1 MALGDKAEGKTGAA
15 QTADAAQAASA
26 SQNVRIVG
34 GVALERPFHIRRL
47 GHFGMDVEDVEL
59 SREFY
64 ARNFGFRVADP
75 IDFGP
80 RLPAEERPRF
90 AQTTGYFMRHGT
102 DHHSF
107 VIFPRK
113 LRMRLL
119 PHYNTRTTIN
129 QITWQVG
136 SLREVV
142 EGFDWLNGRG
152 VKIARSGRDNP
163 GSNWHAYPLDPDGH
177 TNEIYY
183 GIEQIGWDGFSKPPG
198 MHRRDYHTTPALP
211 HRSEYAEVMEG
222 LAQGINVGSGN
233 HGEEP
238 LLETHDV
245 GGVLLGRPFK
255 VVKIGPVRIF
265 VEDVEKAKD
274 FYMRQM
280 GLRLTEEIV
289 WNGRRCA
296 FLRANCEHHSLALY
310 PIELRAELGLKADT
324 TLFSIG
330 MQVADYQQLKD
341 ALAFLEGRKT
351 QIRKLPP
358 ELFPGVDYTAFAVD
372 PDGHL
377 VQLYYYMETIGWDG
391 RPRPQE
397 QRPRIDNDAWP
408 EYVPAHGDAFCG
420 ETFMGPWS

>member
-1 MALGDKAEGKTGAA
+1 MAHENDAERMKDGAPA
-15 QTADAAQAASA
+15 QPACL
-26 SQNVRIVG
+26 VG
-34 GVALERPFHIRRL
+34 GLGMDRPFHIRRL

-80 RLPAEERPRF
+80 RLPAEERADFP
-90 AQTTGYFMRHGT
+90 QTTGYFMRHGA

-119 PHYNTRTTIN
+119 PHYNKRTTIN

-136 SLREVV
+136 SLREVA
-142 EGFDWLNGRG
+142 EGFRWLDARG

-183 GIEQIGWDGFSKPPG
+183 GIEQIGWDGFSKPAG

-222 LAQGINVGSGN
+222 LAHDVDVTSGTR
-233 HGEEP
+233 GEEP
-238 LLETHDV
+238 LEEVHDV
-245 GGVLLGRPFK
+245 SGVLLGRPFK
-255 VVKIGPVRIF
+255 VTKIGPVRIF
-265 VEDVEKAKD
+265 VEDVARSVD
-274 FYMRQM
+274 FYTRVM

-289 WNGRRCA
+289 WNGHRCA
-296 FLRANCEHHSLALY
+296 FLRANVEHHSLALY
-310 PIELRAELGLKADT
+310 PLALRAQLGLSPDT

-330 MQVADYQQLKD
+330 VQVADYQQLKD
-341 ALAFLEGRKT
+341 ALVFLSGRDT

-372 PDGHL
+372 PDGRL

-391 RPRPQE
+391 RPRPPE
-397 QRPRIDNDAWP
+397 LRPRIDNDDWP
-408 EYVPAHGDAFCG
+408 AYVPAQSDAFCG

>member
-1 MALGDKAEGKTGAA
+1 MAHANDARGGNAGA
-15 QTADAAQAASA
+15 QTCL
-26 SQNVRIVG
+26 VG

-47 GHFGMDVEDVEL
+47 GHFGMDVADVEA
-59 SREFY
+59 SRAFY
-64 ARNFGFRVADP
+64 TQNFGFRVADP

-80 RLPAEERPRF
+80 RLPAEERANFP
-90 AQTTGYFMRHGT
+90 QTTGYFMRHGA
-102 DHHSF
+102 DHHSL
-107 VIFPRK
+107 VIFPRP

-142 EGFDWLNGRG
+142 DGFAWLGERG

-183 GIEQIGWDGFSKPPG
+183 GIEQIGWDQLSKPKG
-198 MHRRDYHTTPALP
+198 MHRRDYHTTPTLP

-222 LAQGINVGSGN
+222 YAQGVDVTTGTR
-233 HGEEP
+233 GEESLP
-238 LLETHDV
+238 EACEV

-255 VVKIGPVRIF
+255 VTKIGPVRIF
-265 VEDVEKAKD
+265 VEDVDASAA
-274 FYMRQM
+274 FYMRDM
-280 GLRLTEEIV
+280 GLRLTEEVV
-289 WNGRRCA
+289 WNGHRCL
-296 FLRANCEHHSLALY
+296 FLRANNEHHSLALY
-310 PIELRAELGLKADT
+310 PLALRAELGLKAET

-330 MQVADYQQLKD
+330 MQVSDYQQLKD
-341 ALAFLEGRKT
+341 ALAFLAQRKT

-358 ELFPGVDYTAFAVD
+358 ELFPSVDYTAFAVD

-391 RPRPQE
+391 RPRPAAA
-397 QRPRIDNDAWP
+397 RPKIDNDAWP
-408 EYVPAHGDAFCG
+408 EYVEAQSDAFCG